1 MERIVTASYD
11 NNNFKAL
18 IITSEQTERDLIAS
32 VLENEKYDVTT
43 AGHAKEAHERL
54 EHETFDLVI
63 SGLAFT
69 AESES
74 DFLSVVRKRFPETY
88 TLLVTDCE
96 SADELRQAMQSAGG
110 EIIPRPVLPDVVL
123 ARVRRIVKERQ
134 MQQELMALRQH
145 IAMNYGFDNI
155 VGISRHIEQLK
166 ETARRIAPTDITV
179 LITGPA
185 GSGKELFARAIHHH
199 STRRNDPFVAIDCST
214 IPEALVESELFGS
227 AEGAGD
233 NPNGGRKGLL
243 EAADGGTVFL
253 DEVSNIPKSV
263 HSNLVRFLQ
272 TSEVRDSDSGKW
284 KKVSVRIIAASGRDL
299 GEMAAARAFPEDLYL
314 RLNVIPLQ
322 IPSLLRRAEDIEIL
336 TEYFLRRISRNAGSP
351 MLTISNQA
359 IDKLHG
365 YSWPGNVRELENTLK
380 RAAALCTHNHLD
392 AEDIVFIGS
401 GGISETQQ
409 TGTTRRLTL
418 KGHLLDDGQRSLI
431 LKALDDNNWNYTRT
445 AEDLGI
451 GRTTLWRKIK
461 KYNLSRETAGSTS

>member
-1 MERIVTASYD
+1 MERIVTSSYD
-11 NNNFKAL
+11 NQNFKIL
-18 IITSEQTERDLIAS
+18 VISSERTERDLI
-32 VLENEKYDVTT
+32 VDVFEKEQYEATT
-43 AGHAKEAHERL
+43 AGNTEEALKLLER
-54 EHETFDLVI
+54 ESFDLVL
-63 SGLAFT
+63 SGHAFV
-69 AESES
+69 ADSKS
-74 DFLSVVRKRFPETY
+74 DFLSVVKSRYPETY
-88 TLLVTDCE
+88 TLLVTACE
-96 SADELRQAMQSAGG
+96 SADDVSRAMQSAGG
-110 EIIPRPVLPDVVL
+110 EIIPRPISPEVLKSKVQ
-123 ARVRRIVKERQ
+123 RIVKERQ
-134 MQQELMALRQH
+134 MQQELTTLRQY

-155 VGISRHIEQLK
+155 VGISQPIEQLK

-199 STRRNDPFVAIDCST
+199 STRRNGPFIAIDCST
-214 IPEALVESELFGS
+214 IPEAMVDSELFGS
-227 AEGAGD
+227 AGESRNNAAGV
-233 NPNGGRKGLL
+233 RKGLL

-263 HSNLVRFLQ
+263 HSDLVRFLQ
-272 TSEVRDSDSGKW
+272 TSEVRASRSGEWRKIR
-284 KKVSVRIIAASGRDL
+284 VRIIATSSRDL
-299 GEMAAARAFPEDLYL
+299 GEMAAARAFSEDLYL

-336 TEYFLRRISRNAGSP
+336 TEYFLRRISRNAGAP
-351 MLTISNQA
+351 MLTISSRA

-380 RAAALCTHNHLD
+380 RAAALCTNNHLD
-392 AEDIVFIGS
+392 AEDIVFIGT
-401 GGISETQQ
+401 GGVSEVPH

-461 KYNLSRETAGSTS
+461 KYNLSRETAGSAP